1 MRDLITTVTSAEER
15 ERGAGVVVL
24 PVGSFEQP
32 LGSFEQPLGSFE
44 QHGAHLPL
52 ITDTVMACAITARLA
67 AAYLVF
73 RLPPLTISKK

>member
-1 MRDLITTVTSAEER
+1 VRDLITTVTSAEER

-24 PVGSFEQP
+24 PV
-32 LGSFEQPLGSFE
+32 GSFEQPLGSFE